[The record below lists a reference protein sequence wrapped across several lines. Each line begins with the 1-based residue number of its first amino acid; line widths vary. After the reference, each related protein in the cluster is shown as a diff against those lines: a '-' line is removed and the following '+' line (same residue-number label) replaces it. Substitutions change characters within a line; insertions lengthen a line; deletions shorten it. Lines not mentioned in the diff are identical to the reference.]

1 MTHIVLVVSLVSL
14 PQGSMGE
21 RDGCIK
27 GGIMIEYL
35 HILPNLLQF
44 LMAWPIIVFIYAWS
58 DKRRAYP
65 VPGLVIAVAVLWFV
79 GISLP
84 LWIMNLP
91 AFLIWKLF
99 RKRRTTQK

>member
-1 MTHIVLVVSLVSL
+1 
-14 PQGSMGE
+14 MGE
-21 RDGCIK
+21 EVRCIT

-35 HILPNLLQF
+35 HILPDLLQF
-44 LMAWPIIVFIYAWS
+44 LMAWPLIVFIYARS
-58 DKRRAYP
+58 EKNGASP
-65 VPGLVIAVAVLWFV
+65 APGLVIAVALLWFV

-99 RKRRTTQK
+99 RKR